1 MPHKPRGSAL
11 LSALFI
17 MTLVAIAATAMSTR
31 LQLDI
36 YRTRLVILSDKLQLA
51 SQVVGF
57 WSMDALVAR
66 EAKLGLLKR
75 ENTEGLVLIYPT
87 SMKGIYPDIN
97 IQGALYDL
105 QARFN
110 LNNLQNPSFIPVF
123 LQLLKDNVK
132 HVELKDLR
140 YIATATAKWINAYD
154 PAWGVDNLTQYYAKQ
169 SPGYLPAFQ
178 LMQNPT
184 EFRLIAGV
192 TAAIYEAI
200 KPYIMVL
207 PASTSININT
217 ASPKLLKILGKGLT
231 DSQLQE
237 ILQLRD
243 SKGQFE
249 AKDMQL
255 LSSQFNIPAYQIGVQ
270 SEYFLSVATVTSGDL
285 SLKHY
290 VVLQRKKNKM
300 GEYDVYVIS
309 ETLNTY

>member
-1 MPHKPRGSAL
+1 MPHKSQGSAL

-36 YRTRLVILSDKLQLA
+36 YRARLVIQSDKLQLA
-51 SQVVGF
+51 SQTVSF
-57 WSMDALVAR
+57 WSMDVLAKTD
-66 EAKLGLLKR
+66 AKLGLLNR
-75 ENTEGLVLIYPT
+75 ENTEGMVLAYPE

-110 LNNLQNPSFIPVF
+110 LNNLQNTNLIPMF
-123 LQLLKDNVK
+123 LLLLKDNLK
-132 HVELKDLR
+132 NVELKDLR
-140 YIATATAKWINAYD
+140 EMVKATAKWINTYD
-154 PAWGVDNLTQYYAKQ
+154 PAWGVDNLTQYYARQ

-178 LMQNPT
+178 YMQSPT
-184 EFRLIAGV
+184 EFRLVAGV
-192 TAAIYEAI
+192 TAKIYEEI
-200 KPYIMVL
+200 QPYITAL
-207 PASTSININT
+207 PTSTSINLNT
-217 ASPKLLKILGKGLT
+217 ASPKILKILGNGLT

-249 AKDMQL
+249 SKDMLL
-255 LSSQFNIPAYQIGVQ
+255 LSSQFGIPAYQMGVE
-270 SEYFLSVATVTSGDL
+270 SEYFLSVATVSSADL
-285 SLKHY
+285 TLKHY
-290 VVLQRKKNKM
+290 VVLQRKKNNS
-300 GEYDVYVIS
+300 GQYEVFVVS